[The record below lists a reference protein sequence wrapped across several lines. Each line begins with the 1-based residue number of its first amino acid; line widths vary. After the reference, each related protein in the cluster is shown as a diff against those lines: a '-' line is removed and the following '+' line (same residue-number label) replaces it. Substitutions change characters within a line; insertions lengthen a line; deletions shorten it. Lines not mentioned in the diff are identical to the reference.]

1 MPRPPLPDP
10 RCACVVHAL
19 ITVSQFLKGHPGLLR
34 PAFEMQVSLINK
46 LLGEKFWN
54 AMAKHRMVTEAG
66 TTTDAHNILNA
77 HIDDDEF
84 KVS

>member
-1 MPRPPLPDP
+1 
-10 RCACVVHAL
+10 
-19 ITVSQFLKGHPGLLR
+19 
-34 PAFEMQVSLINK
+34 MQVSLIDK

-54 AMAKHRMVTEAG
+54 AMAKQRMVTEAG

-84 KVS
+84 KVIS